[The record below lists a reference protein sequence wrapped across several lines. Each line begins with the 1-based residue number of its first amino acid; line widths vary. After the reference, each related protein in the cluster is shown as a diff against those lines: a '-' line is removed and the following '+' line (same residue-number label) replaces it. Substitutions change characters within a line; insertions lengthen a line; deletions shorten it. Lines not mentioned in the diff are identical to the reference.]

1 MREYTSNPIK
11 IFCARNQS
19 QILIDS
25 PNKFFD
31 YMGKLSWSIIM
42 DASFCTLHHSTCFT
56 FALIAVYFFYF
67 LFFIFY
73 FYFIFLRGYIS
84 HMKRKEKKELGRIR
98 KLSKVLIVIGQHVM
112 SKLLLENKT
121 VNNEEIRQI

>member
-31 YMGKLSWSIIM
+31 YMGKHSWSIIM
-42 DASFCTLHHSTCFT
+42 AASFCTLHHSTCFT
-56 FALIAVYFFYF
+56 FALIAVYFLFFYF
-67 LFFIFY
+67 FL
-73 FYFIFLRGYIS
+73 IFLRGYIS
-84 HMKRKEKKELGRIR
+84 HMKRKEKKELG
-98 KLSKVLIVIGQHVM
+98 K
-112 SKLLLENKT
+112 KT
-121 VNNEEIRQI
+121 

>member
-56 FALIAVYFFYF
+56 FALIAVYFLFFYF
-67 LFFIFY
+67 F
-73 FYFIFLRGYIS
+73 FIFLRGYIS

-121 VNNEEIRQI
+121 VNNEEIRKI